1 MKFSVCVEA
10 LFSGKDFYES
20 LKTVKDLGLDNIEFW
35 SWWNKDIKRI
45 KHEVDSLGLNV
56 AAFCTGF
63 ISLTDPQKSDEYV
76 EFLKKSIEVAKELG
90 CKFLISQ
97 VGDEL
102 EGVSREDQHNSIVDG
117 LKVCAPMLEEEG
129 ITLVIEPLNTH
140 VNHKGYYL
148 YSSHEAFEIVDK
160 VGSGNVKVLYDI
172 YHQQI
177 MEGNLISTIRNNI
190 DKIGYFHAAGN
201 PGRNELYY
209 GEINY
214 MEVLKA
220 IRETGYN
227 GYIGLEYFPK
237 DDVKK
242 GLEMLKN
249 L

>member
-1 MKFSVCVEA
+1 M
-10 LFSGKDFYES
+10 
-20 LKTVKDLGLDNIEFW
+20 
-35 SWWNKDIKRI
+35 
-45 KHEVDSLGLNV
+45 
-56 AAFCTGF
+56 
-63 ISLTDPQKSDEYV
+63 
-76 EFLKKSIEVAKELG
+76 AKELG